1 MTETLRRPAREQTL
15 VAFNHLTYT
24 YPGSERPAL
33 AAIDLVLDPGLT
45 LLVGDSAS
53 GKSSLLRVLNG
64 LVPHFHGGRI
74 RGDAV
79 VLGDS
84 VVKTPTRR
92 LARKVGFVFQDPE
105 TGFVF
110 STVEKEVAFGVANL
124 GLSGVRQRVEAAL
137 ASVGSL
143 HLRARRVAELSGGER
158 QKVALA
164 SALAMEPSLL
174 VLDEP
179 TSQLDPVGAEAFLAA
194 CIDLAGRGTSMAIAE
209 HRLDRLLPVAGRV
222 VLMRGGRVA
231 AATSPREILRQLPDP
246 PVLAALG
253 KHLGWEPLPLTL
265 EEARLMAPVL
275 VRAVAPP
282 APRRGGG
289 EPLWAFR
296 AAALGPGA
304 EPVLEDIDLVGH
316 EAEVVVLM
324 GDNGGGKTTLLR
336 AIAGLLAPHA
346 GSLIRRPGRVAY
358 LPQDPS
364 ALLHRASVRDEVQ
377 LTLSRSRKGDAVDDI
392 LAGFGLLEVAG
403 RYPRDLSGG
412 ERQRTAIA
420 AIIAGDPEI
429 VLLDEPTRGMDGS
442 ARDTLTRGILKLR
455 AGGSS
460 VVVATHDSDLAARIG
475 DRVVRVAGAR
485 AIDLGPP
492 NVALS
497 GDAVAATQVGRLY
510 PGGPVTV
517 EGVMS
522 CL

>member
-1 MTETLRRPAREQTL
+1 
-15 VAFNHLTYT
+15 
-24 YPGSERPAL
+24 
-33 AAIDLVLDPGLT
+33 
-45 LLVGDSAS
+45 
-53 GKSSLLRVLNG
+53 
-64 LVPHFHGGRI
+64 
-74 RGDAV
+74 
-79 VLGDS
+79 
-84 VVKTPTRR
+84 
-92 LARKVGFVFQDPE
+92 
-105 TGFVF
+105 
-110 STVEKEVAFGVANL
+110 
-124 GLSGVRQRVEAAL
+124 
-137 ASVGSL
+137 
-143 HLRARRVAELSGGER
+143 
-158 QKVALA
+158 
-164 SALAMEPSLL
+164 
-174 VLDEP
+174 
-179 TSQLDPVGAEAFLAA
+179 
-194 CIDLAGRGTSMAIAE
+194 MAIAE

-265 EEARLMAPVL
+265 EEARLMAPCL
-275 VRAVAPP
+275 VRPP
-282 APRRGGG
+282 APPTPRGDGG

-346 GSLIRRPGRVAY
+346 GSLTRRTGRVAY

-429 VLLDEPTRGMDGS
+429 VLLDEPTRGMDGP
-442 ARDTLTRGILKLR
+442 ARDILARVILKLR